1 MHNRVQLGWL
11 SVALQPRWRMGI
23 KKSVTVF
30 SVRNPITGTK
40 EGLSPPARGKGAAW
54 GSRGRC
60 RFVGMEVVVMVDRFD
75 VLPHG
80 KVGKGV
86 GSHVSNS
93 FSVEGGNSGWL
104 CLLTFQ
110 AP

>member
-1 MHNRVQLGWL
+1 MGEKVGIGGNLGSDAVVLAPGAKVMGCWFGAGLGDVTIGIWVISEAKSEL
-11 SVALQPRWRMGI
+11 SSL
-23 KKSVTVF
+23 
-30 SVRNPITGTK
+30 
-40 EGLSPPARGKGAAW
+40 
-54 GSRGRC
+54 
-60 RFVGMEVVVMVDRFD
+60 GMEVVVMVDRFD

-86 GSHVSNS
+86 GSHVFNS
-93 FSVEGGNSGWL
+93 FSVEGENPGWL